1 MNEPP
6 SKMGLI
12 CDGLIHETN
21 LPSSQ
26 KLKMYKFEEL
36 SKELKISL

>member
-12 CDGLIHETN
+12 FDGLIHEKN
-21 LPSSQ
+21 LPSSH

-36 SKELKISL
+36 SKELKISV